1 MKTLMWITNG
11 FSRSLV
17 AGLLVIA
24 LAISS
29 LTPAF
34 AETAGQRST
43 RNIILGGAAL
53 AIGIILYNNYERK
66 VRAANTVVGYT
77 RDGGVV
83 YADGRIVY
91 PNGRVVYASNN
102 GQTVCD
108 WDNDGD
114 NQPCGQQVYAY
125 NSQQPPYGHAYGHY
139 KHHHGG
145 DDNEQGDE

>member
-1 MKTLMWITNG
+1 MESLVLFTNRLG
-11 FSRSLV
+11 RRLV

-24 LAISS
+24 LAISI

-53 AIGIILYNNYERK
+53 AIGIILYNNWQHK

-102 GQTVCD
+102 GRNVCD
-108 WDNDGD
+108 WDDDGD
-114 NQPCGQQVYAY
+114 NQPCAQRVYAY
-125 NSQQPPYGHAYGHY
+125 YPQQPPYGNAYGHY
-139 KHHHGG
+139 KHHHGD